1 MRRSGSAPDP
11 VRRALVGLVA
21 GTGLTAAGC
30 DVLTGGCGDDLLE
43 EPAAL
48 YTEGTT
54 VNGVY
59 QSSGWDPDELIDFPP
74 GAGVRFVHGLG
85 AVPSSW
91 AAYIATAREGDG
103 AEIVLSTG
111 EVELTDIDDQ
121 GITVRNGT
129 CADLLLLLVAESR

>member
-1 MRRSGSAPDP
+1 MLRSGSAPEL
-11 VRRALVGLVA
+11 VRRALAGLVA
-21 GTGLTAAGC
+21 SASLTSASC

-43 EPAAL
+43 EPAAI

-54 VNGVY
+54 VDGHY
-59 QSSGWDPDELIDFPP
+59 QSSGWDPDDLLDFPP
-74 GAGVRFVHGLG
+74 GMGIRFVHDLG

-103 AEIVLSTG
+103 TEIVLSTG
-111 EVELTDIDDQ
+111 VVELTDIDDE

-129 CADLLLLLVAESR
+129 CADLLVLVVAESR